1 MQVMREIV
9 LPDNE
14 AIKKLESFL
23 KKEFAIGYVRK
34 LFRKNGVRV
43 NGRRAKADDLIRG
56 GDRIQLYIG
65 FARQADSVQPFK
77 AVAKLDIVYEDEA
90 LLVIN
95 KPAGIA
101 VHEGKSVSKRDS
113 VLGILET
120 TYRHRGIKPQ
130 LVHRIDRDTSG
141 LLLIAK
147 NRHIAAELESCFETG
162 AVEKKYLCLVVG
174 RVPNNEGKIDFPV
187 PGRQG
192 NPVRALTRYRVVKKF
207 ADVTLVRVSIET
219 GRLHQ
224 IRLHF
229 AKLGHPVVMDD
240 QHGDFGFNK
249 RFHKEFGLKRQFLH
263 AEKVKLNFAG
273 KSREWQAPIA
283 TDLAQ
288 TLQLLDGEMG

>member
-1 MQVMREIV
+1 MREIV
-9 LPDNE
+9 LPENE

-65 FARQADSVQPFK
+65 FERQSDSVKPFK
-77 AVAKLDIVYEDEA
+77 AVAKLDIVYEDEV

-113 VLGILET
+113 VLGILEK
-120 TYRHRGIKPQ
+120 TYRDRGVNPQ

-141 LLLIAK
+141 LLLVAK
-147 NRHIAAELESCFETG
+147 NPETAAELESCFETG
-162 AVEKKYLCLVVG
+162 AVEKEYLCLVVG
-174 RVPNNEGKIDFPV
+174 RLPINEGKIDFPL

-192 NPVRALTRYRVVKKF
+192 NPVRALTRYRVVKRF
-207 ADVTLVRVSIET
+207 AEVTLARVSIET

-229 AKLGHPVVMDD
+229 AKLGHPVVMDG

-249 RFHKEFGLKRQFLH
+249 RFRKEFGLKRQFLH
-263 AEKVKLNFAG
+263 AEKLRLNYAG
-273 KSREWQAPIA
+273 KPREWKAPVA
-283 TDLAQ
+283 TDLAR
-288 TLQLLDGEMG
+288 TLQLLASEIG